1 MRRIRSAQALE
12 EPEINITALI
22 DVVFVILIMF
32 ILVAPLLDIDK
43 ILLADSGGTTKESL
57 PTGDLKTITIEVNAR
72 NEILFNKISAK
83 SENLEHL
90 LKQAYERS
98 PKAVVRL
105 FQDRQASFGTY
116 QTIKNAAQKAGFE
129 ELDVVLKPG

>member
-1 MRRIRSAQALE
+1 MRKARGLTALE

-43 ILLADSGGTTKESL
+43 ILLAESGGSKESL
-57 PTGDLKTITIEVNAR
+57 PATDAGTITIEVNAQ

-83 SENLEHL
+83 AENLEHL
-90 LKQAYERS
+90 LKQAYGRS

-105 FQDRQASFGTY
+105 FQDRAASFGTY

-129 ELDVVLKPG
+129 ELDIVLKPG

>member
-1 MRRIRSAQALE
+1 MRRARSAAALE

-43 ILLADSGGTTKESL
+43 ILLAESGESKESL
-57 PTGDLKTITIEVNAR
+57 PVADAGTVTIEVNAK
-72 NEILFNKISAK
+72 NEILFNKIAAK
-83 SENLEHL
+83 SENLDHL
-90 LKQAYERS
+90 LKQAHERS

-105 FQDRQASFGTY
+105 FQDRAASFGTY

-129 ELDVVLKPG
+129 ELDIVLKPG